1 MQDRMPGSLQ
11 ENILTL
17 LVHSE
22 EYGRQ
27 LAHIIDPTLF
37 EGDYRVFGE
46 RAIDYWRRYSRPPG
60 PHMPDLLSD
69 VLESGKNDPRAA
81 HYRAIIAEML
91 RLAESINGPY
101 TVDRARGWVFRRRLQ
116 AGIFEFSKKL
126 VAQEEMTEA
135 EARVAVADLV
145 RTRDIAYRRGV
156 TLNDTDALI
165 DFLRVQSTEFSM
177 GIPELDARNIGPMRG
192 AVMLLLAPT
201 GVGKSWGLIHVAKRA
216 LMQRKKVYYASLE
229 MSEGE
234 VLMRFYQSFFSVAD
248 RPLRDADG
256 EPLPF
261 TVPTLE
267 KDGRGRLVEIT
278 SEDVSPEFFFD
289 SANLEDEVEVRRQ
302 LMEGKFANIEIKRY
316 PTRQLTVAELRGDL
330 DMLGDSGFVPD
341 VLILDYIGIMTTD
354 ARDHRI
360 SLGRTFEDFRGLCAE
375 RNIAG
380 VTAQQLN
387 REAGKSARGGQ
398 ANVAEDW
405 SLAGTADVSI
415 SINATSAE
423 KRRGLARLFVEKARR
438 ARDRFGMVIT
448 QSYDT
453 GQFVIQSAPLDA
465 NYDQLSSMFLGGD
478 SSAGED
484 E

>member
-46 RAIDYWRRYSRPPG
+46 RAIDYWRRYARPPG

-69 VLESGKNDPRAA
+69 VLESGKSAPRAA

-101 TVDRARGWVFRRRLQ
+101 AVDRARGWVFRRHLQ

-135 EARVAVADLV
+135 EARVALADLV

-156 TLNDTDALI
+156 TLNDTDKLVE
-165 DFLRVQSTEFSM
+165 FLRVQSTEFTM

-192 AVMLLLAPT
+192 AVTLLLAST
-201 GVGKSWGLIHVAKRA
+201 GIGKSWGLIHVAKRA
-216 LMQRKKVYYASLE
+216 LMQRKRVYYASLE

-234 VLMRFYQSFFSVAD
+234 VLMRFYQSFFSIAD
-248 RPLRDADG
+248 RALRDANG
-256 EPLPF
+256 GLLPF
-261 TVPTLE
+261 MVPTLE
-267 KDGRGRLVEIT
+267 KDGRGRLVEII
-278 SEDVSPEFFFD
+278 SEEVVPEFFFD
-289 SANLEDEVEVRRQ
+289 SVNLEDEVEVRRQ
-302 LMEGKFANIEIKRY
+302 LMQGKFANIEIKRY

-330 DMLGDSGFVPD
+330 DMLEDSGFVPD

-354 ARDHRI
+354 ARDHRV
-360 SLGRTFEDFRGLCAE
+360 SLGRTFEDFRGLCVE

-387 REAGKSARGGQ
+387 REGGKSARGGQ

-453 GQFVIQSAPLDA
+453 GQFVIQSAPLDSS
-465 NYDQLSSMFLGGD
+465 YDQLSSMFLGGD